1 MAADAGFLN
10 APIPGMSLT
19 TEPGNRPWENPP
31 MLVTVE
37 DALEFYAKKI
47 LTDSDNHEQVLNI
60 LESQVP
66 VVNAAAI
73 LQKMSI
79 MNGYHTI
86 DVGILVTPAIEE
98 MIMAV
103 GDMYGVR
110 YAKDINEIIKDKVP
124 NPRALRLAM
133 KELEDT
139 FGEDGQPMEPMQEA
153 VPAPVAPPV
162 APQPAGL
169 MARPAAPAAPMT
181 APMTAP
187 AAPMGMGE

>member
-31 MLVTVE
+31 MLVSVE

-73 LQKMSI
+73 LQKMSV

-103 GDMYGVR
+103 GDMYGIR
-110 YAKDINEIIKDKVP
+110 YAKDINEIIQDKVP

-139 FGEDGQPMEPMQEA
+139 FGEDEQPMEPMQEA
-153 VPAPVAPPV
+153 APAPV

-169 MARPAAPAAPMT
+169 MARPT